1 MNLNEEPTNKNKKNL
16 GNKSKVEILKQI
28 NEINPSLFINGELD
42 VGKFIKLISS
52 DYVENDEIYGIKFA
66 GKNEAR
72 QSLHLESKGTLKAA
86 IESSL
91 DYENTNNLIIEGDN
105 YEVLKILQN
114 AYFKKVKCIYI
125 DPPYNTGKEFIYSDN
140 FSEGLKEYL
149 ISTGQLDNEGNKNS
163 SQLET
168 GGRKHSNWL
177 RMMYPRLSKAYELL
191 RNDGVIFISIDDN
204 ELANLK
210 LLMNE
215 IFGEEN
221 FIETFIW
228 QKNFAPK
235 NDAKFF
241 STSHD
246 YILCYAKNKDLFT
259 PGRLKRTAKQNKAY
273 TNPDN
278 DPRGPWGN
286 ENLEA
291 TTPSEKDIYEITGP
305 TGLKFLP
312 SKGRSWRFSE
322 EKMKSLIEDNR
333 VYWGKDG
340 NSKPRRK
347 RFLNEIEGGVVPQ
360 SIILYRGTDIDE
372 KTGKEIIVTTGYSSQ
387 DGTQELKKYFNDV
400 VVFDFPKPSSLIKR
414 LIEYSGAKGDEIVLD
429 FFAGSGSTGEAVFKY
444 NIENE
449 TNLQFILIQLQE
461 KIELDK
467 AAYKAGYRNVAEIT
481 KHRIVESGKIYNEKR
496 KELDVGFKN
505 YILSDT
511 NFKVW
516 NESETSVEGITE
528 QLEFYK
534 NNIKD
539 NAVEIDLV
547 NEILLNSGYPLTSE
561 NEKINRLDKYIYSFN
576 KNKFLILV
584 EKEVSQDLLDYC
596 INLNPEKI
604 TCLDIAFENN
614 DVLKAN
620 FSLSCKN
627 KNIIFEVV

>member
-1 MNLNEEPTNKNKKNL
+1 MSDKKKKNNR
-16 GNKSKVEILKQI
+16 GSKSKEEILKQI
-28 NEINPSLFINGELD
+28 NEINPSLIKNGELD
-42 VGKFIKLISS
+42 TQKFINLFSP
-52 DYVENDEIYGIKFA
+52 DYIEEDEIYGIKFS

-72 QSLHLESKGTLKAA
+72 QSLHFNSVGTLNVDFD
-86 IESSL
+86 SSL
-91 DYENTNNLIIEGDN
+91 DYEDTNNLIIEGDN

-149 ISTGQLDNEGNKNS
+149 VSTGQIDSDGNKNK

-246 YILCYAKNKDLFT
+246 YILCYAKNKELFT

-291 TTPSEKDIYEITGP
+291 TTPSDKDIYEITGP
-305 TGLKFLP
+305 TGLKFMP

-360 SIILYRGTDIDE
+360 SLILYRGIDYDE
-372 KTGKEIIVTTGYSSQ
+372 KSKKDKIVTTGYSSQ

-414 LIEYSGAKGDEIVLD
+414 LIEYSGAKGDDIVLD
-429 FFAGSGSTGEAVFKY
+429 FFAGSGSTGEAVFKF

-449 TNLQFILIQLQE
+449 TNLEFILIQLQE
-461 KIELDK
+461 DVELNK
-467 AAYKAGYRNVAEIT
+467 AAYKAGFRNIAEIT
-481 KHRIVESGKIYNEKR
+481 KHRIVESGKIYKEKK

-505 YILSDT
+505 YILSES
-511 NFKVW
+511 NFKIW
-516 NESETSVEGITE
+516 NESETSEEGMAE

-539 NAVEIDLV
+539 NAVNEDLV
-547 NEILLNSGYPLTSE
+547 NEIVLNSGYPLTSE
-561 NEKINRLDKYIYSFN
+561 NEKINHKEKSIYSFN
-576 KNKFLILV
+576 KNKFIILV
-584 EKEVSQDLLDYC
+584 EKEVNQDLLDYC
-596 INLNPEKI
+596 IGLNPEKI
-604 TCLDIAFENN
+604 TCLDIAFENK

>member
-1 MNLNEEPTNKNKKNL
+1 MNKDNMSDKKKKN
-16 GNKSKVEILKQI
+16 GRGSKSKEEILKQI
-28 NEINPSLFINGELD
+28 NEINPSLIKNGELD
-42 VGKFIKLISS
+42 TRKFINLFSP
-52 DYVENDEIYGIKFA
+52 DYVEEDEIYGIKFS

-72 QSLHLESKGTLKAA
+72 QSLHFNSVGALNVDFD
-86 IESSL
+86 SSL
-91 DYENTNNLIIEGDN
+91 NYEDTNNLIIEGDN

-149 ISTGQLDNEGNKNS
+149 VSTGQIDNDGNKNK

-191 RNDGVIFISIDDN
+191 KNDGVIFISIDDN

-246 YILCYAKNKDLFT
+246 YILCYAKNKELFT
-259 PGRLKRTAKQNKAY
+259 PGRLKRTAKHNMAY
-273 TNPDN
+273 TNPNN
-278 DPRGPWGN
+278 DPRGPWTHT
-286 ENLEA
+286 NLEA
-291 TTPSEKDIYEITGP
+291 TTPSDKDIYEVTGP
-305 TGLKFLP
+305 SGLKFLP
-312 SKGRSWRFSE
+312 TEGRSWRVSE
-322 EKMKSLIEDNR
+322 EKMNSLIEDNR
-333 VYWGKDG
+333 VWWGKDG
-340 NSKPRRK
+340 DSKPRQI
-347 RFLNEIEGGVVPQ
+347 RFLNEMGGVVPQ
-360 SIILYRGTDIDE
+360 SIILYKGTDYDE
-372 KTGKEIIVTTGYSSQ
+372 KTKKEILVTTGYSSQ

-414 LIEYSGAKGDEIVLD
+414 LIEYSGAKGDDIVLD
-429 FFAGSGSTGEAVFKY
+429 FFAGSGSTGEAVFKF
-444 NIENE
+444 NIENN
-449 TNLQFILIQLQE
+449 TDLQFILIQLQE
-461 KIELDK
+461 NIELNK
-467 AAYKAGYRNVAEIT
+467 AAFKAGFSNITEIT
-481 KHRIVESGKIYNEKR
+481 KHRIVESGKIYKEK
-496 KELDVGFKN
+496 KEELDVGFKN
-505 YILSDT
+505 YILSES
-511 NFKVW
+511 NFKIW
-516 NESETSVEGITE
+516 NESETSEEGIAE

-534 NNIKD
+534 NNVKD
-539 NAVEIDLV
+539 NAIEIDLV

-561 NEKINRLDKYIYSFN
+561 NEKLSHKEKNIYSFN

-584 EKEVSQDLLDYC
+584 EKEVNQDLLDYC
-596 INLNPEKI
+596 MGLNPEKI
-604 TCLDIAFENN
+604 ICLDIGFENK